1 MSEVKQNTYWKSL
14 NELAKNQEYQKFV
27 DREFPENASELTDG
41 FSRRGFLGIMG
52 SAVLLA
58 SCDFA
63 RRPVQKILPYSKQPE
78 DIVPGIPLF
87 YASAMPYQGSL
98 TGLVVENHEG
108 RPTKVEG
115 NDLHPGS
122 RGGTSIY
129 NQASV
134 LGMYDPDRSKKVL
147 RKGTEA
153 TMDDFVAFAAEYFA
167 DTSKNIAFISEA
179 TSSPT
184 LLRVKKNALNKFNNA
199 TWVTYEAFGEDNA
212 LAGTELAF
220 GRRLRA
226 YYDYSKADVVVS
238 LDDDMM
244 SGNHPN
250 SVEYAK
256 QLSSRR
262 KVTSTNDSMSRIYAV
277 ENGFTL
283 TGSYADHRLRLKASE
298 IEAFAYA
305 LAGEL
310 AKSIS
315 GLGAFSNANNAYSD
329 HPWISALADDL
340 LNNRGTSAVSVG
352 FEHSANAHAIVA
364 AINKALGNDGKTVSY
379 LEVPHL
385 DEQRKEAF
393 ANVVADMKAGSI
405 DAVVMIGTNPSYTA
419 QNVDFNAA
427 LENVEEVIHL
437 SDYVNETSKNASWHV
452 NRAHY
457 LETWGDGHSF
467 GGARSIIQPQI
478 QPLYDGV
485 NEIEFLNI
493 IVNGE
498 LENAFDLVQ
507 DTFKGYFGSSFDT
520 QWTNLLHDG
529 IEPNT
534 SFRSANVRLN
544 NSFSPAT
551 PSTGSI
557 SGIEVVIR
565 QDGTLN
571 DGRYANIAW
580 LQELPDPMTKI
591 TWDNVALMSAG
602 TAKKL
607 GVENEDVVEIKANGT
622 TIKIAAW
629 IQPGHADDSITL
641 TVGYGRDG
649 IGRVANR
656 YIDFTTGGV
665 DTYPMLDANSLF
677 SEATVSKTGDTY
689 EIACVQDHHSLE
701 GRDMYRMAT
710 LEEYKSNPD
719 FASFADVHTYPVPG
733 MKEAAELGEDAP
745 ISLFDEQTYPDSEP
759 QWGMAIDLNSCFGCG
774 VCVIACQSENNIP
787 VIGKKEVNRGREM
800 HWIRTDRYYV
810 GEDENAPHAVHQPVP
825 CMHCELAPCEQ
836 VCPVAA
842 TTHSDD
848 GMNQM
853 TYNRCIGTRYCANN
867 CPYKVRRFNFFN
879 FPKEFLITGDEP
891 DIIQMA
897 MNPEVTVRFRGVME
911 KCTYCVQ
918 RVNRAKIEAKI
929 ETGSPKPADGAVKT
943 ACQQACPADA
953 IYFGDLTDDNS
964 EVAKMKRNTRNYQ
977 MLEELNTRP
986 RTSYM
991 AKLRNPNPALA

>member
-27 DREFPENASELTDG
+27 DREFPENASELSDG
-41 FSRRGFLGIMG
+41 FSRRGFLAIMG

-87 YASAMPYQGSL
+87 YASSMPFQGSL

-115 NDLHPGS
+115 NDMHPAS
-122 RGGTSIY
+122 LGGTSIF

-147 RKGTEA
+147 RKGTDS
-153 TMDDFVAFAAEYFA
+153 TVNDFISFAKNHFA
-167 DTSKNIAFISEA
+167 DTNKRIAFISEA
-179 TSSPT
+179 SSSPT
-184 LLRVKKNALNKFNNA
+184 LLGLKAQALNKFRNA
-199 TWVTYEAFGEDNA
+199 SWVTYEPFGESNALEGTQRAFGK
-212 LAGTELAF
+212 
-220 GRRLRA
+220 RVRA
-226 YYDYSKADVVVS
+226 HFDFSKANVFVS
-238 LDDDMM
+238 LDDDVLN
-244 SGNHPN
+244 GTHPN
-250 SVEYAK
+250 SVEYGK
-256 QLSSRR
+256 QLSAAR
-262 KVTSTNDSMSRIYAV
+262 KVTSNTDSMNRIYAV
-277 ENGFTL
+277 ENGYTL

-298 IEAFAYA
+298 IDAFAHA
-305 LAGEL
+305 LAAALSG
-310 AKSIS
+310 KIS
-315 GLGAFSNANNAYSD
+315 GLSAFSGYSNQFSD
-329 HPWISALADDL
+329 HKWVSTLADEL
-340 LNNRGTSAVSVG
+340 VANRGESIVSVG
-352 FEHSANAHAIVA
+352 NQHSANAHAVVA
-364 AINKALGNDGKTVSY
+364 AINKALGNDGSTVNY

-385 DEQRKEAF
+385 DEESTSAF
-393 ANVVADMKAGSI
+393 TETVQNMKSGNVDT
-405 DAVVMIGTNPSYTA
+405 VVLLGTNPSFTA
-419 QNVDFNAA
+419 QNLQFAEA
-427 LENVEEVIHL
+427 LSNVEEVIHL
-437 SDYVNETSKNASWHV
+437 SDYVDETSKNASWHI
-452 NRAHY
+452 NKAFY
-457 LETWGDGHSF
+457 LESWGDGHSYS
-467 GGARSIIQPQI
+467 GVRSVIQPQI
-478 QPLYDGV
+478 QPLYNGLSD
-485 NEIEFLNI
+485 IETLSI

-498 LENAFDLVQ
+498 MTSGYDLVQ
-507 DTFKGYFGSSFDT
+507 NTFKNIYGSSFKSK
-520 QWTNLLHDG
+520 WTTLLHDG
-529 IEPNT
+529 VDTN
-534 SFRSANVRLN
+534 SGFNKANVRLSN
-544 NSFSPAT
+544 GFRPDTSRDNAV
-551 PSTGSI
+551 
-557 SGIEVVIR
+557 SGIEITVKA
-565 QDGTLN
+565 DSTLY
-571 DGRYANIAW
+571 DGRFANIAW

-591 TWDNVALMSAG
+591 TWDNVAAMSPA
-602 TAKKL
+602 TAQEL
-607 GVENEDVVEIKANGT
+607 GVENEDVVKITSNGK

-629 IQPGHADDSITL
+629 IQPGHADNSITL

-656 YIDFTTGGV
+656 YIDYTTGGV
-665 DTYPMLDANSLF
+665 DTYPLLGNDLY
-677 SEATVSKTGDTY
+677 SEGTVSKTGDTY

-719 FASFADVHTYPVPG
+719 YASFESVHTYPVPG
-733 MKEAAELGEDAP
+733 MKEAAEKGEDVP
-745 ISLFDEQTYPDSEP
+745 ISLFDEQTYSSDEP

-810 GEDENAPHAVHQPVP
+810 GDDADAPMTAHQPVP

-842 TTHSDD
+842 TTHSPD

-879 FPKEFLITGDEP
+879 FPKEFLTTGAEP

-918 RVNRAKIEAKI
+918 RVNRAKIEAKK
-929 ETGSPKPADGAVKT
+929 ETGSPKPAEGAVKT

-953 IYFGDLTDDNS
+953 IYFGDLTNENS
-964 EVAKMKRNTRNYQ
+964 EVAKMKRNERNYQ